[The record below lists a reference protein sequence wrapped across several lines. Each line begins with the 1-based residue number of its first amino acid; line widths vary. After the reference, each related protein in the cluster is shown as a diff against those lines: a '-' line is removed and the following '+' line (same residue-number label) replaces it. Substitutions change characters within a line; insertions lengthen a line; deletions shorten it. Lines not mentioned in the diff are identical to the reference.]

1 MTVAGLGAT
10 PSPSSD
16 TDTSFPLLC
25 GQRWLAYVQ
34 QQEPSF
40 ARPVQRIYRLRRP
53 VDTSALL
60 TAFRYVVSAHPSL
73 RLNLNAD
80 GSGQR
85 FPSIKAEIAGVTVRG
100 RTPRL
105 RAAYARSIMA
115 ADAER
120 TFDLMSEPPF
130 LANVVELD
138 GEHYLGLTLDHL
150 AADERAADILEVEL
164 TEAYARELCGVPHPP
179 ARADAFIEYLRLEPT
194 RRATEVRNLEW
205 WVRQLAGAPLAPA
218 EDEDLRW
225 VPGQTRAWELSG
237 HGLRQLEASCRALR
251 CSVFTALLAAQAE
264 LLSRA
269 TQKNDIVL
277 NIPVSN
283 RVRPAEHTWIANLS
297 MLLHLRLRLP
307 TAVTSG
313 EWVTYVR
320 DQLLDA
326 MAHRQVDYSEL
337 SAALTDEAASRGGRL
352 HWIAGSSFID
362 ARATPPLED
371 GVLAE
376 RLDDKEAD
384 LISVPDGS
392 CAFAARWSANRLHVS
407 VVWDPARLQLDA
419 PLLQED
425 YLATLGRLTS
435 TDFAVSSCT

>member
-16 TDTSFPLLC
+16 TDVSFPLMC

-60 TAFRYVVSAHPSL
+60 AAFRYVVSAHPSL

-80 GSGQR
+80 GSRQR

-120 TFDLMSEPPF
+120 AFDLTSEPPF
-130 LANVVELD
+130 LVKVVELD
-138 GEHYLGLTLDHL
+138 GERYLGLTLDHL

-164 TEAYARELCGVPHPP
+164 NEAYARELRGVPHPP
-179 ARADAFIEYLRLEPT
+179 PRADAFIDYLRLEPA
-194 RRATEVRNLEW
+194 RRAKEAHNLEW
-205 WVRQLAGAPLAPA
+205 WVRQLAGAPLGPA
-218 EDEDLRW
+218 ESEALRW
-225 VPGQTRAWELSG
+225 VPGQTRAWELSA
-237 HGLRQLEASCRALR
+237 HGLRQLETSSGVLR
-251 CSVFTALLAAQAE
+251 CSVFAALVAAQAE
-264 LLSRA
+264 LLCRA
-269 TQKNDIVL
+269 TQKYDLVL

-297 MLLHLRLRLP
+297 MLLHVRLRPP

-326 MAHRQVDYSEL
+326 MAHREVDYSQL
-337 SAALTDEAASRGGRL
+337 SAALTHEAASRGGRL
-352 HWIAGSSFID
+352 HWTAGSSFID
-362 ARATPPLED
+362 ARAAPPLDD

-392 CAFAARWSANRLHVS
+392 CAFTTRWSADRLHVS
-407 VVWDPARLQLDA
+407 VVWDPARLHLDA

-425 YLATLGRLTS
+425 YLATLGRLTGA
-435 TDFAVSSCT
+435 DFAVSSRP